1 MLTPDQKKAAV
12 AALPAPFNT
21 GDPAKGEQKFAICR
35 SCHTV
40 AQGGP
45 NLTGPN
51 LAGIF
56 GRKAGTHPDF
66 NYSDVVKAA
75 GFTFCGPTIVY
86 AFMQATGMVN
96 DHMIGCPC
104 HGRVAAMAG

>member
-1 MLTPDQKKAAV
+1 M
-12 AALPAPFNT
+12 
-21 GDPAKGEQKFAICR
+21 CR
-35 SCHTV
+35 SCHTIV
-40 AQGGP
+40 EGGA

-75 GFTFCGPTIVY
+75 GFTWDAKHLDTWITDPK
-86 AFMQATGMVN
+86 
-96 DHMIGCPC
+96 
-104 HGRVAAMAG
+104 AMLPSAEKVGAL